1 MVKDVYTTG
10 EVAKICRVT
19 IRTVIKW
26 FESGALKGFR
36 IPASRDRR
44 IPHKDLVE
52 FMSRAGFP
60 SEWLEGVG
68 SGKRRLLIAD
78 DEPGIVEILKE
89 QFTRI
94 GIFEVEVAQSGFEAG
109 LKTRDFR
116 PELILLDY
124 NLGDLNGLE
133 VTRQIKSVTD
143 LKSTRVIVMSG
154 YLKERDVKKV
164 LEAGVDGFIRK
175 PFKFEDVRD
184 RVFHLL
190 GITG

>member
-26 FESGALKGFR
+26 FEAGELKGFR

-44 IPHKDLVE
+44 IPHRDLVD
-52 FMSRAGFP
+52 FMNRAGFP
-60 SEWLEGVG
+60 AEWLESAGT
-68 SGKRRLLIAD
+68 GKRRILIAD

-89 QFTRI
+89 QFMRV
-94 GIFEVEVAQSGFEAG
+94 GIFDVAVAQSGFEAG

-116 PELILLDY
+116 PELVLLDY

-133 VTRQIKSVTD
+133 VTRQLKSVPD
-143 LKSTRVIVMSG
+143 LKNTKVIVMSG
-154 YLKERDVKKV
+154 YLKEKDVKKV
-164 LEAGVDGFIRK
+164 LEEGVDGYIRK

-184 RVFHLL
+184 RVFQLL
-190 GITG
+190 GVTN